1 MPLHRRSGDRT
12 DVPIDYR
19 FLHVLLQ
26 SAGDPEVGLGEYSQ
40 GVRVGPGK
48 RMPRLPALFRPERR
62 WRLASQQDPLDYLE
76 QSVDP
81 GSVWR
86 RELRFTRHC
95 RGLGIGGHA

>member
-1 MPLHRRSGDRT
+1 MPLHMDFIWKGVTVIGLTFS
-12 DVPIDYR
+12 IDYR

-26 SAGDPEVGLGEYSQ
+26 LAGDPEVGLVDYSQ
-40 GVRVGPGK
+40 GVRVGPGT
-48 RMPRLPALFRPERR
+48 RMPRLPALFRSKRK

-86 RELRFTRHC
+86 PNYASLATFED
-95 RGLGIGGHA
+95 